1 MSKSILILAL
11 CSLLSACVYYTPMNV
26 TYSTVVHNESTSSV
40 VVSTSERT
48 KTNEVSER
56 VVQKT
61 QNSVQR
67 SLADC
72 EPFVL
77 PRDTHK
83 PKPITDA
90 DLLGPRSLTAMDQLL
105 TSKLKEYQTY
115 IDSQPSRI
123 EQAHNK
129 WLEACLKKVP
139 N

>member
-40 VVSTSERT
+40 VVSTMERT

-56 VVQKT
+56 VIQKA

-72 EPFVL
+72 DPFVL
-77 PRDTHK
+77 PRDAQK
-83 PKPITDA
+83 PEPITDA
-90 DLLGPRSLTAMDQLL
+90 DLLGPRSLVAMDQLL

-115 IDSQPSRI
+115 IDSQPSKI
-123 EQAHNK
+123 EQAHKK
-129 WLEACLKKVP
+129 WMEACLKKVP